1 MPIAIVL
8 MAINVAFV
16 IHAAKTGRF
25 TPWGYIIFLLPGVGA
40 IAYILVELIPEW
52 MGTYKGQQARKRVVS
67 TLNPEGEYR
76 RLMDE
81 LAITDT
87 IANRSMLAQECLQLG
102 KFEEALSHYDNI
114 LSRPMGEEPAYALG
128 KARAEFGFGRP
139 QAAVATL
146 DDLRARWPDF
156 QSADGHLLYARAL
169 AGSGRIDEALE
180 EFKAVSSYFAGAEA
194 RVRWGVLLESLGR
207 QAEAKTIYTELLTQ
221 MRRAPKFVRK
231 AQAEWIAVAQ
241 KQLRA

>member
-8 MAINVAFV
+8 MAVNVAFV

-25 TPWGYIIFLLPGVGA
+25 TPWGYVIFLLPGIGA
-40 IAYILVELIPEW
+40 IAYVLVELIPEW

-67 TLNPEGEYR
+67 TLNPEKEYR
-76 RLMDE
+76 RLEDE

-87 IANRSMLAQECLQLG
+87 IANRSALAQECLELG
-102 KFEEALSHYDNI
+102 KFDEALVHYDNI

-146 DDLRARWPDF
+146 DDLRRAGPIFNPPTVICSMPARWR
-156 QSADGHLLYARAL
+156 G
-169 AGSGRIDEALE
+169 
-180 EFKAVSSYFAGAEA
+180 AGAST
-194 RVRWGVLLESLGR
+194 RRWTSTRPCRAISREP
-207 QAEAKTIYTELLTQ
+207 
-221 MRRAPKFVRK
+221 RRACAGRCCWNRSTATPRP
-231 AQAEWIAVAQ
+231 
-241 KQLRA
+241 RRSTRNC